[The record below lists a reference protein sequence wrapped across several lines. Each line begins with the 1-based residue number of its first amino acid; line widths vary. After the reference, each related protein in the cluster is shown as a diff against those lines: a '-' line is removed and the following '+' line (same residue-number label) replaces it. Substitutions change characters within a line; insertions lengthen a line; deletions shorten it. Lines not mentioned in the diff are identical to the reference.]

1 MSPLTK
7 ATKKKLA
14 YLIKASVLLLA
25 GYFIYSKLIN
35 DKELYQFEKL
45 LTGIGRTRAAITMSI
60 VFAMMLLNWV
70 LEAAKWQYL
79 TRRLMPMSLWKA
91 TEAVFCGLTWAFS
104 TPNRLGE
111 YGGRVMFLPPRKRIM
126 GVFAMAV
133 GSFGQNVVTNVVGAL
148 AIMWFVWYFLH
159 IALPIYIGLYILA
172 NSFII
177 LFLLFYFNLQWMVS
191 LFDKVKLFKKYHR
204 FFGIMAKYTFG
215 ELIRIMG
222 FCVARYTVFSLQYY
236 VVLHMLV
243 PGISLHDTTC
253 MISIMMFIQSAIPS
267 LDIFDIGVRTTV
279 AAYLFSFITAQTIA
293 VVATVASI
301 WFINLVIPAILG
313 SVFIFKLK
321 FFDNNI

>member
-1 MSPLTK
+1 M
-7 ATKKKLA
+7 KKPSKKIIA
-14 YLIKASVLLLA
+14 YLIKAAVLLLA
-25 GYFIYSKLIN
+25 GYFIYTKLSN
-35 DKELYQFEKL
+35 DHDLHQFETL
-45 LTGIGRTRAAITMSI
+45 LTHISRTRAVVTMSI
-60 VFAMMLLNWV
+60 VFLMMLLNWV

-79 TRRLMPMSLWKA
+79 TRVLAPMSLWKCI
-91 TEAVFCGLTWAFS
+91 EAVFCGLTWAFS

-111 YGGRVMFLPPRKRIM
+111 YGGRVMFLPPRKRVM

-159 IALPIYIGLYILA
+159 IALPIYVGLYILA
-172 NSFII
+172 NSFIV
-177 LFLLFYFNLQWMVS
+177 LFLLFYFNLQWMVL

-204 FFGIMAKYTFG
+204 FFAIMANYTFG
-215 ELIRIMG
+215 ELIHIMV
-222 FCVARYTVFSLQYY
+222 FCIARYTVFSLQYY

-243 PGISLHDTTC
+243 PTIPLHDTLF
-253 MISIMMFIQSAIPS
+253 MISIMFFIQSAVPS
-267 LDIFDIGVRTTV
+267 LDFLDIGVRTTV
-279 AAYLFSFITAQTIA
+279 AAYLFSFITDQTLA
-293 VVATVASI
+293 VVACVASI